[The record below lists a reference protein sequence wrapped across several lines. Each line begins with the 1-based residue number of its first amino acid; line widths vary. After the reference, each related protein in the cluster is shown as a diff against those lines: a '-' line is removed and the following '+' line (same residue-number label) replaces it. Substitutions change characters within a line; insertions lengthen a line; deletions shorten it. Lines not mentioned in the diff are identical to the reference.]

1 MATGS
6 AVQVDHYRVLGVDRS
21 ATDADIRRA
30 FRGRARE
37 IHPDVNTG
45 IDTAGRF
52 QELEYAYSVLI
63 DPESRRCHDE
73 ELSRRDIPDPPADVS
88 APSSPRPSSAQARTA
103 HPQPEPVRPT
113 SKSRP
118 DQPPRGKRRVRRRGR
133 ALLGAAVAVL
143 VAMAILLPSFSTSAP
158 TEEVAA
164 IAVPTPAD
172 SPVGTDLYASRAEV
186 WDALGRPILS
196 TDVGFSPSFDADAD
210 AIGCE
215 DDPRTAGVNEA
226 SVDWRAVWES
236 AAESTTAF
244 AGAASDALRD
254 IAASLAPATEQLLD
268 DLRQHLGSWRD
279 QDAATT
285 DGTSE

>member
-6 AVQVDHYRVLGVDRS
+6 AAQVDHYRVLGVDRS

-37 IHPDVNTG
+37 IHPDLNTG

-73 ELSRRDIPDPPADVS
+73 ELSRRDIPDPPADEW
-88 APSSPRPSSAQARTA
+88 APSQPRPSSARARTV
-103 HPQPEPVRPT
+103 HPQPEPVRPP
-113 SKSRP
+113 SASRP
-118 DQPPRGKRRVRRRGR
+118 DQHPSATRRARRGR
-133 ALLGAAVAVL
+133 SVLGAAVVGL
-143 VAMAILLPSFSTSAP
+143 VATAILLPAFLTPAP
-158 TEEVAA
+158 SVGVATVTE
-164 IAVPTPAD
+164 PTPAD
-172 SPVGTDLYASRAEV
+172 SPVSTDPYSSCAEV
-186 WDALGRPILS
+186 WDALGRPILL

-215 DDPRTAGVNEA
+215 DDPRTVGVNEA
-226 SVDWRAVWES
+226 SIDWHAVWES

-254 IAASLAPATEQLLD
+254 IATSLAPATEQLLN
-268 DLRQHLGSWRD
+268 DLRQRLGSWWD
-279 QDAATT
+279 QGAATT

>member
-1 MATGS
+1 M
-6 AVQVDHYRVLGVDRS
+6 
-21 ATDADIRRA
+21 
-30 FRGRARE
+30 
-37 IHPDVNTG
+37 
-45 IDTAGRF
+45 
-52 QELEYAYSVLI
+52 
-63 DPESRRCHDE
+63 
-73 ELSRRDIPDPPADVS
+73 
-88 APSSPRPSSAQARTA
+88 
-103 HPQPEPVRPT
+103 
-113 SKSRP
+113 
-118 DQPPRGKRRVRRRGR
+118 
-133 ALLGAAVAVL
+133 AVL

-172 SPVGTDLYASRAEV
+172 SPVGTDLYASCAEV